1 MAKLTKFGTNFGTIK
16 HLKRLFKKLFYVI
29 VRVNYIFE
37 FADINIF
44 DEKFAAFYCFILQIV
59 SKTNDCVSY
68 VQYYVY
74 LTDQN
79 IAFKKYSTN
88 YNWEQFIQKCH
99 WVYYMN
105 LDLNNFNFL
114 VNSFEKIIKT
124 TREKPWQRWRSG
136 TFKLNKENTQ
146 LQAFFWKSRE
156 IVSNS
161 YFSENIRIVTAVVPA
176 IISAFKIGD

>member
-146 LQAFFWKSRE
+146 FQAFFWKSRE

-161 YFSENIRIVTAVVPA
+161 YFSENIRMVTAVVPA